1 MRVRSTKSPR
11 KSNKAGALDQ
21 FGHRSAML
29 AGLDRIREMGTSINK
44 MKNSGQSK
52 LFEEEAGS
60 NERYFPELAE
70 FEKAQ
75 N

>member
-1 MRVRSTKSPR
+1 
-11 KSNKAGALDQ
+11 
-21 FGHRSAML
+21 ML

-60 NERYFPELAE
+60 ETKDTFPELAE